1 MYFATL
7 NCTVPDKDIYYSGW
21 DISSILPKI
30 IILDSLNKN
39 WGGGGGN
46 GDLHRSTLQSKGEDD
61 CRYLVIFL
69 LRRREELKKTQA
81 KQ

>member
-39 WGGGGGN
+39 WGGGGN

>member
-39 WGGGGGN
+39 WGGGEMGIYTG
-46 GDLHRSTLQSKGEDD
+46 
-61 CRYLVIFL
+61 
-69 LRRREELKKTQA
+69 LRCKVKVKMTA
-81 KQ
+81 DT